1 MQKLAMGDLQ
11 FVGLCHLLTSF
22 SNYKYF
28 TSCFW
33 NVYLMGSVHYF
44 LWNNAQQCCMQER
57 GDYVIIRM
65 LIDPFR

>member
-1 MQKLAMGDLQ
+1 MGDLQ

-33 NVYLMGSVHYF
+33 NVYLMGSVHYY
-44 LWNNAQQCCMQER
+44 LWNNA
-57 GDYVIIRM
+57 
-65 LIDPFR
+65 